1 MQKLINNRMC
11 TITREL
17 TTIHNS
23 FLIEKDEVND
33 LITKI
38 LCERGKK
45 EYPITRSHK
54 SYARELLAHNRMFK
68 MHLFRKHTRNSDLEE
83 NIVWWK
89 DIFYWVIGW

>member
-1 MQKLINNRMC
+1 MQKLVNDMVC
-11 TITREL
+11 DITREL
-17 TTIHNS
+17 TTIYNS
-23 FLIEKDEVND
+23 FLIEKNEVD
-33 LITKI
+33 SLITEV

-45 EYPITRSHK
+45 RYPITRSHK
-54 SYARELLAHNRMFK
+54 SYVRELLAHNRMYK